1 MFIELADHLRCPADH
16 DEQFLILLPERTE
29 QRWVAAGDLGCPV
42 CGRAFRIDDGI
53 FIAGEP
59 PVLASGPTALAG
71 DALAALSGLGGPG
84 GYMVVVG
91 GASVNAAPL
100 VESVPGVGMVAV
112 NPDPPLPDGA
122 GVSVIRAARLPLRSN
137 SMRAAVLGPGYSDA
151 ADWIDEALRLTL
163 PGLRV
168 VGEGTTPERDDLEI
182 LATAAGCWVG
192 RKLRNR
198 YSA

>member
-16 DEQFLILLPERTE
+16 EEQFLILLPERIE
-29 QRWVAAGDLGCPV
+29 QRWVRAGDLGCPV

-53 FIAGEP
+53 FTAGEP
-59 PVLASGPTALAG
+59 PAFPTGPTALAG

-84 GYMVVVG
+84 GYLVMVG
-91 GASVNAAPL
+91 GAATNAAQL

-122 GVSVIRAARLPLRSN
+122 GVSVIRGARLPLRSN
-137 SMRAAVLGPGYSDA
+137 SMRAAVLGPGYADA
-151 ADWIDEALRLTL
+151 AEWIEEALRVTL

-168 VGEGTTPERDDLEI
+168 VGEGSPPERDDLEI

>member
-1 MFIELADHLRCPADH
+1 MFIELTDHLRCPAEH

-29 QRWVAAGDLGCPV
+29 QRWVLAGDLGCPV

-53 FIAGEP
+53 FVAGDP
-59 PVLASGPTALAG
+59 PAFDAGPTALAG

-84 GYMVVVG
+84 GYLVVAG
-91 GASVNAAPL
+91 GAAANAAQL

-112 NPDPPLPDGA
+112 NPEPSLPDGA
-122 GVSVIRAARLPLRSN
+122 GVSVIRAARLPLRSS
-137 SMRAAVLGPGYSDA
+137 SMRAVVLGPGYADA
-151 ADWIDEALRLTL
+151 AEWIAEALRVTL

-168 VGEGTTPERDDLEI
+168 VGEGSVPERDDLEI

-192 RKLRNR
+192 RKLKNR